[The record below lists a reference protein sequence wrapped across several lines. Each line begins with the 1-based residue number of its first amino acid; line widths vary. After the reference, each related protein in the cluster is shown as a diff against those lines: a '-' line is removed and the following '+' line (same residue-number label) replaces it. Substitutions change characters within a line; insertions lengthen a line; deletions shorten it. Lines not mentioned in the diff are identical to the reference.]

1 MATVHGRVNFVIVVD
16 LLLKKGFNYCP
27 KCGQEVISD
36 DKSSVKHGSR
46 LNGNRTV
53 ENVVSSNADTTA
65 TARSAPTTRVHAP
78 SNKKSAKP
86 YPPLECFSAFK
97 KSKEKE
103 RSSFFVRKKGSKR
116 SKSETMEVKIT
127 VAVMENNKFKR
138 GNSLPLKVPAASTAD
153 EILNAVVQKHTAY
166 NKHFNSRHEYVLVF
180 KDGTKVE
187 TIPGTTPPETF
198 TLCRYKEISGFGY
211 SQIRLYLVPLFN
223 KRLND
228 LCSAI
233 EESETESF
241 SSDES
246 LTPSVTNLLEK
257 YDQLQ
262 KSVPPTSS
270 VSSTLQSISFQNPSI
285 PSTSSSYN
293 DLQTTASSSVIKV
306 ECPLCFQSF
315 PINQVEAHA
324 GECVGS
330 FGLVDDNSVEVCP
343 GNDISDT
350 ELSKNEFRSADYTLL
365 NCISD
370 LKEKGLKLQ
379 METIRVTVWED
390 FKRARYRYY
399 QPDRLLKVTFAGEPA
414 VDDGGPKREF
424 FAGTLDTLL
433 FAQSF

>member
-1 MATVHGRVNFVIVVD
+1 MDGESPSTSKFCHCCGLA
-16 LLLKKGFNYCP
+16 LEKGFNYCP
-27 KCGQEVISD
+27 KCGQEVLSD
-36 DKSSVKHGSR
+36 DRSSR
-46 LNGNRTV
+46 LNGNQTV
-53 ENVVSSNADTTA
+53 ENKVSSNAVRTA
-65 TARSAPTTRVHAP
+65 TAPTTRVHAP
-78 SNKKSAKP
+78 SSKKAAKP

-103 RSSFFVRKKGSKR
+103 RSSFFVRKKGTKR

-127 VAVMENNKFKR
+127 VAVMENNKVKR

-153 EILNAVVQKHTAY
+153 EILNAAIQKHTAY
-166 NKHFNSRHEYVLVF
+166 NKHFNSRHEYLLVF
-180 KDGTKVE
+180 KDGTEVK

-228 LCSAI
+228 LRSVI

-241 SSDES
+241 SSDDS
-246 LTPSVTNLLEK
+246 LTPSVTDLLAK
-257 YDQLQ
+257 YDQPQ
-262 KSVPPTSS
+262 ESVPPTLC
-270 VSSTLQSISFQNPSI
+270 VSSTSQTISLPDPSI
-285 PSTSSSYN
+285 ASTSSSYL
-293 DLQTTASSSVIKV
+293 DVETTTTSSVIKV

-330 FGLVDDNSVEVCP
+330 FGLVEDNTIEVCLV
-343 GNDISDT
+343 NDISDT
-350 ELSKNEFRSADYTLL
+350 KLSMNESKSDDYSLL

-370 LKEKGLKLQ
+370 LKENGLKLK
-379 METIRVTVWED
+379 METIRVTVRRKMVWED

-424 FAGTLDTLL
+424 FAGTLDTLF
-433 FAQSF
+433 FANSF